1 MGIRILMLVTVCVL
15 LAGCGGGS
23 AKTLTVSQ
31 GASSTQGTASMPPSR
46 QDELDAFLAQVK
58 PLRQTLDQ
66 QVIAARKAIK
76 AYQANP
82 TSSTARTSGDTLTKA
97 GKKILAD
104 YLKMAAIVP
113 PNAVKSAWT
122 GYADSLFGVAVKF
135 AGSDLKTQDVAAAS
149 SDLQP
154 LQAAGAEIT
163 RFKTALIQ
171 YAAANQVQ
179 LPSWVNHIGTG

>member
-1 MGIRILMLVTVCVL
+1 MGVRVLMLAAVCVV

-23 AKTLTVSQ
+23 AKTLTVTQ

-58 PLRQTLDQ
+58 PLRETLNQQTQ
-66 QVIAARKAIK
+66 AANKAIN
-76 AYQANP
+76 AYRANP
-82 TSSTARTSGDTLTKA
+82 TRSTARASGYTLKKE
-97 GKKILAD
+97 GKGMLAI

-122 GYADSLFGVAVKF
+122 GYADSMFGVAVKF
-135 AGSDLKTQDVAAAS
+135 AGSDLKAQDVAAAS

-154 LQAAGAEIT
+154 LQAAGAKIT
-163 RFKTALIQ
+163 HFKTALIQ
-171 YAAANQVQ
+171 YAAANQLK
-179 LPSWVNHIGTG
+179 LPPWVNHIGTG